1 MVSVIGCSLITL
13 ALGEYSSPALVIG
26 MKKTVNNNMP
36 ISGETALILTV
47 VLTAIVIFFNDKGNI
62 LLQSKVLS
70 WFGKLSYSIFIWH
83 QVLLAFYRYSFSDKI
98 TLSFVVGYIAVTMA
112 VSILSYYLIE
122 KHIKFSIRTCIVCS
136 FAAFLVIIPAGY
148 LYLHAGVVRDI
159 PELDIVRGEEHRGQF
174 AEYCDRVYQYK
185 EYPKP
190 NGKLNVLVV
199 GVSFG
204 RDFANILLESSYRDS
219 INLVYGYTW
228 DEIGLDKIV
237 SLSDYIFSFSSPDA
251 LPTFVAEQKKPD
263 CKVIGI
269 GTKNFGSCN
278 GIIYKNRYK
287 TNYFNQVAE
296 IEDDGYIQLNEQWG
310 KAWGSNY
317 IDLLTPIL
325 VDKKHVRVF
334 TDDNRYI
341 SQDCRHLT
349 PAGAQFYARILDWN
363 EIFKR

>member
-1 MVSVIGCSLITL
+1 M
-13 ALGEYSSPALVIG
+13 
-26 MKKTVNNNMP
+26 
-36 ISGETALILTV
+36 
-47 VLTAIVIFFNDKGNI
+47 
-62 LLQSKVLS
+62 
-70 WFGKLSYSIFIWH
+70 
-83 QVLLAFYRYSFSDKI
+83 
-98 TLSFVVGYIAVTMA
+98 SFVVGYIAVTMA

-122 KHIKFSIRTCIVCS
+122 KRIKFSIRTCILCS
-136 FAAFLVIIPAGY
+136 LAAFFVILPAGY

-159 PELDIVRGEEHRGQF
+159 PELDIVKGDEHRGQF

-185 EYPKP
+185 DFPKP
-190 NGKLNVLVV
+190 NGKQNILVV

-204 RDFANILLESSYRDS
+204 RDFANILLESAYRDS

-228 DEIGLDKIV
+228 DETGLDNKV
-237 SLSDYIFSFSSPDA
+237 SMSDYIFSFSSPDE
-251 LPTFVAEQKKPD
+251 LPAFVTELKKTD

-278 GIIYKNRYK
+278 GIIYKNRFK
-287 TNYFNQVAE
+287 ASYFNQVAE
-296 IEDDGYIQLNEQWG
+296 IEDDGYLQLNEQWK

-317 IDLLTPIL
+317 IDLLSPVL

-349 PAGAQFYARILDWN
+349 PAGAQFYARILDWQ
-363 EIFKR
+363 EIFKK